1 MLKAFTFEDSGRI
14 YNCRVE
20 EPRGSRTQAWWWFDV
35 SEDGQR
41 YAPFEATEEDTESD
55 VRARVMAYYD
65 HLLVRRA
72 EPPQQRQ
79 HWARRTKPA
88 TTEGAAADGAAA
100 PVADAD
106 GATAAT
112 EVAGDDSTP
121 ADAEVA
127 SDD

>member
-1 MLKAFTFEDSGRI
+1 MLKAFTFEDSGRT

-41 YAPFEATEEDTESD
+41 YAPFEATEDDTESG
-55 VRARVMAYYD
+55 VRERVIVYYD

-72 EPPQQRQ
+72 EPPAQRQ

-88 TTEGAAADGAAA
+88 TDGAAPA
-100 PVADAD
+100 ADA
-106 GATAAT
+106 AA
-112 EVAGDDSTP
+112 AAP
-121 ADAEVA
+121 AEVA
-127 SDD
+127 TDD

>member
-1 MLKAFTFEDSGRI
+1 MLKAFTFEDSGRT

-41 YAPFEATEEDTESD
+41 YAPFEATEDDTESD
-55 VRARVMAYYD
+55 VRERVIVYYD

-88 TTEGAAADGAAA
+88 TTDGAAA
-100 PVADAD
+100 PADAPTD
-106 GATAAT
+106 SAPAAT
-112 EVAGDDSTP
+112 EVATDD
-121 ADAEVA
+121 
-127 SDD
+127 

>member
-1 MLKAFTFEDSGRI
+1 MLKAFTFENNGRT

-41 YAPFEATEEDTESD
+41 YAPFEATEDDTESA
-55 VRARVMAYYD
+55 VQERVMAYYD

-88 TTEGAAADGAAA
+88 TTEGAAVDGAAVPASAGESA
-100 PVADAD
+100 P
-106 GATAAT
+106 AAT
-112 EVAGDDSTP
+112 EVAGDD
-121 ADAEVA
+121 
-127 SDD
+127 

>member
-1 MLKAFTFEDSGRI
+1 MLKAFTFENGGRT

-41 YAPFEATEEDTESD
+41 YAPFEATEDDTEAD
-55 VRARVMAYYD
+55 VQERVMAYYD

-88 TTEGAAADGAAA
+88 TTEGAADGAAA
-100 PVADAD
+100 PASDSAP
-106 GATAAT
+106 AAT
-112 EVAGDDSTP
+112 EVAGDD
-121 ADAEVA
+121 
-127 SDD
+127 

>member
-1 MLKAFTFEDSGRI
+1 MLKAFTFENNGRT

-41 YAPFEATEEDTESD
+41 YAPFEATEDDTESA
-55 VRARVMAYYD
+55 VQERVMAYYD

-88 TTEGAAADGAAA
+88 VTEGAAADGAAA
-100 PVADAD
+100 PASGGE
-106 GATAAT
+106 GAPAAT
-112 EVAGDDSTP
+112 EVAGDD
-121 ADAEVA
+121 
-127 SDD
+127 

>member
-1 MLKAFTFEDSGRI
+1 MLKAFTFENNGRT

-55 VRARVMAYYD
+55 VRERVMAYYD

-72 EPPQQRQ
+72 EPPAQRQ

-88 TTEGAAADGAAA
+88 TTEGAAAPEAGASAEA
-100 PVADAD
+100 P
-106 GATAAT
+106 AAT
-112 EVAGDDSTP
+112 EVAGDD
-121 ADAEVA
+121 
-127 SDD
+127 

>member
-1 MLKAFTFEDSGRI
+1 MLKAFTFENSGRT

-41 YAPFEATEEDTESD
+41 YAPFEATSGDTEGT
-55 VRARVMAYYD
+55 VRERVVAYYD

-79 HWARRTKPA
+79 HWARRAKPA
-88 TTEGAAADGAAA
+88 GDAAAATVEAA
-100 PVADAD
+100 PAEAPPIAD
-106 GATAAT
+106 
-112 EVAGDDSTP
+112 
-121 ADAEVA
+121 
-127 SDD
+127 